1 MPKKQYQV
9 HLMDGLLETTWE
21 TMRVLERAST
31 TDLRSVNCLV
41 IRTETCLERRWV
53 HLLVTQKAPLP
64 VIHSDHCQVL
74 PMDHYQVHR
83 MDGCLVVSW
92 ETHLVQQ
99 KATLLV
105 LLTAGPPEIA
115 RASLKEPPKGHQL
128 EKTLVKI
135 QEVALPYD
143 PVTAMVPSLVRLR
156 MDWYLAM
163 TRETMRVLQMDQTT
177 DFRSVTFLVIR
188 RETRL
193 ERRWGHLLV
202 TQRAP
207 LRALHWDLGPVTPM
221 ANFPEPHPARQMVRN
236 VVNQ

>member
-1 MPKKQYQV
+1 MPKEQYQV

-41 IRTETCLERRWV
+41 IRTETCLERHWV

-64 VIHSDHCQVL
+64 VIHSDHYQVL

-105 LLTAGPPEIA
+105 LLTAGPPENEL
-115 RASLKEPPKGHQL
+115 ASLRVLHWEHQQV
-128 EKTLVKI
+128 TQSVMF
-135 QEVALPYD
+135 QEVALLFFQ
-143 PVTAMVPSLVRLR
+143 VTAMVPSLVRLR

-188 RETRL
+188 RETCL

-207 LRALHWDLGPVTPM
+207 FPVIHLDLCPVTPM
-221 ANFPEPHPARQMVRN
+221 ANFPEPHPARPMVRN
-236 VVNQ
+236 LVNQ